1 MGLRK
6 HLNKKKHLNVTDDD
20 DDEEDNVSNCE
31 DDELQLRVGNGNFV
45 GQKHTRTGDH
55 IYTILRVG

>member
-1 MGLRK
+1 MGLR
-6 HLNKKKHLNVTDDD
+6 KHLNVTDDD

-45 GQKHTRTGDH
+45 GQKTHKET
-55 IYTILRVG
+55 IYIQF